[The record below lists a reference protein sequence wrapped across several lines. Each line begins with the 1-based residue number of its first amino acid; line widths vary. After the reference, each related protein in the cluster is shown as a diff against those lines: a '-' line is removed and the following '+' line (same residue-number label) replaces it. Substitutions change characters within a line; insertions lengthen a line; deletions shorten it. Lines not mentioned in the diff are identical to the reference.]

1 MLNIHAAISLAREM
15 IGRRGLGQFVHWRL
29 GVNPIIDL
37 TSDGSDFRR
46 LFAYYG
52 PPSEVVV
59 MTVYTDVL
67 SIFYFFVKG
76 CP

>member
-1 MLNIHAAISLAREM
+1 MLSIHAAISLAREI
-15 IGRRGLGQFVHWRL
+15 IGRRGLGQFVHWLL

-46 LFAYYG
+46 LFAYHG

-59 MTVYTDVL
+59 MTVHI
-67 SIFYFFVKG
+67 SKEN
-76 CP
+76 

>member
-15 IGRRGLGQFVHWRL
+15 IGRRGLGQFVHWLL

-37 TSDGSDFRR
+37 TSDGSDIRR

-59 MTVYTDVL
+59 MTVFAAPKT
-67 SIFYFFVKG
+67 SKIG
-76 CP
+76 

>member
-15 IGRRGLGQFVHWRL
+15 IGRRGLGQFVHWLL

-46 LFAYYG
+46 LL
-52 PPSEVVV
+52 P
-59 MTVYTDVL
+59 TTDPRR
-67 SIFYFFVKG
+67 K
-76 CP
+76 